1 MSGWSTLKGDVGD
14 CVGTSST
21 RDVDG
26 QRGPS
31 FSLEIAARRR
41 GEKRTPQR
49 NGGGGRETGRWKSEH
64 ARKRKRKGRKVFYL
78 LINTPSRHFK
88 QLTGVKLCPRRPL
101 RPGVR
106 RAHRARSG
114 GLGWWGTGTVV
125 GVYLCGSWVSR
136 FRSDYLTS
144 LSSVRM
150 RFSPPYRCSRE
161 TSRSALWASAA
172 VPRAPRAAKRF
183 EIWPAPCVHTVQL
196 DRRAQRAMLAR
207 HVRFTHCSRY

>member
-101 RPGVR
+101 RPGVP
-106 RAHRARSG
+106 RASRALWGAGLVGQVPLWGYTCVAPGFRVFDRIISRVSRQCECDFLHPIDALEKRAVVRSG
-114 GLGWWGTGTVV
+114 PLP
-125 GVYLCGSWVSR
+125 LC
-136 FRSDYLTS
+136 
-144 LSSVRM
+144 
-150 RFSPPYRCSRE
+150 
-161 TSRSALWASAA
+161 
-172 VPRAPRAAKRF
+172 RAPRVPRSASRSGQLRVCTQCSSTAAHS
-183 EIWPAPCVHTVQL
+183 EQC
-196 DRRAQRAMLAR
+196 
-207 HVRFTHCSRY
+207 

>member
-101 RPGVR
+101 RPGVP
-106 RAHRARSG
+106 RASRALWGAGLVGQVPLWGYTCVAPGFRVFDRIISRVSRQCECDFLHPTIDALEKRAVVRSG
-114 GLGWWGTGTVV
+114 YSCRITGNWKKTAVITVI
-125 GVYLCGSWVSR
+125 
-136 FRSDYLTS
+136 T
-144 LSSVRM
+144 
-150 RFSPPYRCSRE
+150 
-161 TSRSALWASAA
+161 A
-172 VPRAPRAAKRF
+172 V
-183 EIWPAPCVHTVQL
+183 ITIQL
-196 DRRAQRAMLAR
+196 
-207 HVRFTHCSRY
+207 